1 MSESTSANA
10 KQAAKITFKEGVIG
24 PPSAPLS
31 EALSTLGKIYGWFGR
46 AEMMVTALRDGQHEK
61 DSLHPK
67 GYAADVR
74 TIDIPPL
81 HVRAIAATARK
92 MLPGFDVVIE
102 SANTPGASAQHLHLE
117 FDPEGNGGANL
128 PAA

>member
-1 MSESTSANA
+1 MVVSAS
-10 KQAAKITFKEGVIG
+10 IVEKEGVIG

-31 EALSTLGKIYGWFGR
+31 DALATLARIYGWFGR
-46 AEMMVTALRDGQHEK
+46 KEMVITALRDGQHMKE
-61 DSLHPK
+61 SLHPK

-74 TIDIPPL
+74 TIDVPPA
-81 HVRAIAATARK
+81 HVRAIVATAKK
-92 MLPGFDVVIE
+92 MLPGFDVFME
-102 SANTPGASAQHLHLE
+102 SENTPGASAAHVHLE

>member
-1 MSESTSANA
+1 MASIS
-10 KQAAKITFKEGVIG
+10 KITYKEGVVG
-24 PPSAPLS
+24 PPSAPL
-31 EALSTLGKIYGWFGR
+31 EYALGVLAMIFAWFGR
-46 AEMMVTALRDGQHEK
+46 KEMLITALRDGQHEK
-61 DSLHPK
+61 ESLHPK

-81 HVRAIAATARK
+81 HVRAIAAAARK